1 MEAGLIKLNPQ
12 LLSILSSKQNGGTD
26 LVPFQREIFVINV
39 FVAGTGYCDDIKD
52 IQEHITPDTRLTMR
66 RHPDN
71 EVDEYAIGLHYN
83 GHRIGWVPMKDNLVM
98 ARLMDAGKMFNCKVV
113 SIDRHDPSWPRINVS
128 IYMLD

>member
-39 FVAGTGYCDDIKD
+39 FVAGTGYCDNIED
-52 IQEHITPDTRLTMR
+52 IQEHITPDT
-66 RHPDN
+66 
-71 EVDEYAIGLHYN
+71 
-83 GHRIGWVPMKDNLVM
+83 
-98 ARLMDAGKMFNCKVV
+98 RLMDAGKMFNCKVV
-113 SIDRHDPSWPRINVS
+113 SIDRRDPSWPRINVS